1 MIDRTFID
9 ELASKAPTPG
19 GGGASAYCGALAA
32 ALSSMVCNLTLG
44 KAAYSAVQ
52 DEVQDCCDQLSALID
67 HLIELV
73 EEDANAFAPLAA
85 AYDMPRETPEEQ
97 QAKEEALQT
106 ALIAACD
113 VPLSIMQ
120 TCARVIELAEVLAEK
135 GSRMALSDTGASL
148 LFAKAAL
155 QGASLNVVINCASMA
170 DRDRASMYQEEMRNL
185 LNAYTMRADRAYE
198 TVVKELER

>member
-85 AYDMPRETPEEQ
+85 AYGMPRETPEEQ
-97 QAKEEALQT
+97 QAKEEILKMVEEYCNTYHNQKKAN
-106 ALIAACD
+106 
-113 VPLSIMQ
+113 
-120 TCARVIELAEVLAEK
+120 
-135 GSRMALSDTGASL
+135 GAHRC
-148 LFAKAAL
+148 
-155 QGASLNVVINCASMA
+155 V
-170 DRDRASMYQEEMRNL
+170 
-185 LNAYTMRADRAYE
+185 
-198 TVVKELER
+198 

>member
-52 DEVQDCCDQLSALID
+52 DEVQDCCDQLGALID

-73 EEDANAFAPLAA
+73 EEDL
-85 AYDMPRETPEEQ
+85 RS
-97 QAKEEALQT
+97 
-106 ALIAACD
+106 ACGGLWHA
-113 VPLSIMQ
+113 V
-120 TCARVIELAEVLAEK
+120 
-135 GSRMALSDTGASL
+135 
-148 LFAKAAL
+148 
-155 QGASLNVVINCASMA
+155 
-170 DRDRASMYQEEMRNL
+170 
-185 LNAYTMRADRAYE
+185 
-198 TVVKELER
+198 

>member
-1 MIDRTFID
+1 
-9 ELASKAPTPG
+9 
-19 GGGASAYCGALAA
+19 
-32 ALSSMVCNLTLG
+32 MVCNLTLG
-44 KAAYSAVQ
+44 KVAYSAVQ
-52 DEVQDCCDQLSALID
+52 DEVQDCCDQLGALID

-85 AYDMPRETPEEQ
+85 AYGMPRETPKEQ
-97 QAKEEALQT
+97 QAKEKALQT

-120 TCARVIELAEVLAEK
+120 TCARVIELAEVLTEK

-155 QGASLNVVINCASMA
+155 QGASLNVVINCASMT

-185 LNAYTMRADRAYE
+185 LNAYTMRADRAYG

>member
-9 ELASKAPTPG
+9 ELASKAPTLYAVGERAP
-19 GGGASAYCGALAA
+19 YCGALAA

-85 AYDMPRETPEEQ
+85 AYGMPRETPEEQ
-97 QAKEEALQT
+97 RAKEEALQT
-106 ALIAACD
+106 ALIAAC
-113 VPLSIMQ
+113 VMCRFPS
-120 TCARVIELAEVLAEK
+120 CKPARA
-135 GSRMALSDTGASL
+135 
-148 LFAKAAL
+148 
-155 QGASLNVVINCASMA
+155 
-170 DRDRASMYQEEMRNL
+170 
-185 LNAYTMRADRAYE
+185 
-198 TVVKELER
+198 

>member
-85 AYDMPRETPEEQ
+85 AYGMPRETPEEQ

-120 TCARVIELAEVLAEK
+120 TCTHVIELAEVLVEK
-135 GSRMALSDTGASL
+135 GSRMRFPIPVPAYSSL
-148 LFAKAAL
+148 RRH
-155 QGASLNVVINCASMA
+155 CREHRSMW
-170 DRDRASMYQEEMRNL
+170 
-185 LNAYTMRADRAYE
+185 
-198 TVVKELER
+198 